1 MLSVEAP
8 PWELPGGLV
17 CARESIF
24 VIPGVDCLGCL
35 LGHRTLKPVVDALR
49 RNAAHLPEEAWPA
62 AGLAAYEGLR
72 DVLRRSRHDDLCR
85 YQAERRCGC
94 APRKGSRDGCFFVI
108 DGQFETQLAAF
119 SPAGARFYISH
130 GLDTLLGHL
139 REVLQ
144 IPPNAKL
151 MRRPDRV
158 VVYGWSSLS

>member
-1 MLSVEAP
+1 MWSEKHSPRGLSRSVERTVEMSGLLEFTVLVRLGGFLALTGLLVAP
-8 PWELPGGLV
+8 VASFHAAPVSSVVVASAAIVAQVAPQGDP
-17 CARESIF
+17 ASI
-24 VIPGVDCLGCL
+24 
-35 LGHRTLKPVVDALR
+35 T
-49 RNAAHLPEEAWPA
+49 
-62 AGLAAYEGLR
+62 
-72 DVLRRSRHDDLCR
+72 
-85 YQAERRCGC
+85 
-94 APRKGSRDGCFFVI
+94 
-108 DGQFETQLAAF
+108 ETQLAAF

>member
-1 MLSVEAP
+1 MA
-8 PWELPGGLV
+8 
-17 CARESIF
+17 AF
-24 VIPGVDCLGCL
+24 
-35 LGHRTLKPVVDALR
+35 LR
-49 RNAAHLPEEAWPA
+49 SM
-62 AGLAAYEGLR
+62 G
-72 DVLRRSRHDDLCR
+72 DSK
-85 YQAERRCGC
+85 
-94 APRKGSRDGCFFVI
+94 RK
-108 DGQFETQLAAF
+108 LAAF

>member
-1 MLSVEAP
+1 MGSPGPRLTLMDADIAKAVLRDFLSNCLRPCVPPTAP
-8 PWELPGGLV
+8 AKPSKV
-17 CARESIF
+17 Q
-24 VIPGVDCLGCL
+24 
-35 LGHRTLKPVVDALR
+35 RTLS
-49 RNAAHLPEEAWPA
+49 EAWHGTA
-62 AGLAAYEGLR
+62 TS

-94 APRKGSRDGCFFVI
+94 APRKGSRDGCSFAI
-108 DGQFETQLAAF
+108 DGRFETQLAAF

-158 VVYGWSSLS
+158 VVYGWSSLTYSN

>member
-1 MLSVEAP
+1 V
-8 PWELPGGLV
+8 V
-17 CARESIF
+17 Q
-24 VIPGVDCLGCL
+24 
-35 LGHRTLKPVVDALR
+35 RTLS
-49 RNAAHLPEEAWPA
+49 EAWRGTA
-62 AGLAAYEGLR
+62 AS

-94 APRKGSRDGCFFVI
+94 APRKGSRDGCFFAI
-108 DGQFETQLAAF
+108 DGRFETQLAAF